1 MSKRYIILTLTRLYH
16 GGQSTQS
23 PFLGSPVLH
32 VASIRGKHQTTA
44 WISCERTRP
53 DLLQCLVS
61 IFAIKMCPT

>member
-16 GGQSTQS
+16 GDQSTQS
-23 PFLGSPVLH
+23 PFLGSPVH
-32 VASIRGKHQTTA
+32 VLAFIRGKHQTTS
-44 WISCERTRP
+44 WISCERTIP